1 MFANAPDSLCIDERG
16 GIKMNW
22 LHNYTHMSF
31 LEIQEG
37 SASCSLV
44 DVLELPTL
52 HIQIYTSIMDW
63 LGSRMMSYDD
73 PLFKETN
80 TL

>member
-52 HIQIYTSIMDW
+52 HISDLHLHYG
-63 LGSRMMSYDD
+63 LVGKPDD
-73 PLFKETN
+73 EL
-80 TL
+80 

>member
-1 MFANAPDSLCIDERG
+1 MNAEESKWIG
-16 GIKMNW
+16 
-22 LHNYTHMSF
+22 YTITHIWVF

-63 LGSRMMSYDD
+63 LGTRMMSYDD